1 MNEHEEEAFTAIAQ
15 PVREQ
20 ISPGVH
26 TVEITRAE
34 NGFSNG
40 KRLIEL
46 TLELSSEFWP
56 LQTRVWKTQNSIGVM
71 QSVLR
76 SAGHDIEPGQ
86 RFTFGPEQLIS
97 RLCRVRIGKND
108 RGYLDVLRWLPPK
121 ESGSGHPEQGADE
134 WDAQSTAPSTAPM
147 NPRLPNSA
155 PTKPAVAPI
164 AATALDD
171 DDLPF

>member
-1 MNEHEEEAFTAIAQ
+1 MNEHEEESFTAIAQ

-46 TLELSSEFWP
+46 TLELSPDFWP

-71 QSVLR
+71 QSVLS
-76 SAGHDIEPGQ
+76 SAGYEIQPGQ
-86 RFTFGPEQLIS
+86 RFTFGPGQLVS

-121 ESGSGHPEQGADE
+121 QVEPVEPDSE
-134 WDAQSTAPSTAPM
+134 WDAPSTAPVKQQPV
-147 NPRLPNSA
+147 NNA
-155 PTKPAVAPI
+155 PARPAVAPI

>member
-1 MNEHEEEAFTAIAQ
+1 MNEHEEESFTAIAQ

-26 TVEITRAE
+26 IVEITRAE
-34 NGFSNG
+34 NGIANG

-46 TLELSSEFWP
+46 TLELSPDFWP

-86 RFTFGPEQLIS
+86 RFTFGPEQLLS

-121 ESGSGHPEQGADE
+121 QAEPAEPDSE
-134 WDAQSTAPSTAPM
+134 WDAPSTAPVKQPPV
-147 NPRLPNSA
+147 NNA
-155 PTKPAVAPI
+155 PARAAVAPI
-164 AATALDD
+164 AAAALDD

>member
-1 MNEHEEEAFTAIAQ
+1 MNEHEEESFTAIAQ
-15 PVREQ
+15 PLREQ

-34 NGFSNG
+34 NGIANG

-46 TLELSSEFWP
+46 TLELSPDFWP

-71 QSVLR
+71 QSVLS
-76 SAGHDIEPGQ
+76 SAGYDIQPGQ
-86 RFTFGPEQLIS
+86 RFTFGPEQLLL

-121 ESGSGHPEQGADE
+121 QAEPVEPDSE
-134 WDAQSTAPSTAPM
+134 WDAPSTAPVK
-147 NPRLPNSA
+147 RQ
-155 PTKPAVAPI
+155 PANTTPARPAAAPI
-164 AATALDD
+164 AATALAD

>member
-1 MNEHEEEAFTAIAQ
+1 
-15 PVREQ
+15 
-20 ISPGVH
+20 
-26 TVEITRAE
+26 
-34 NGFSNG
+34 
-40 KRLIEL
+40 
-46 TLELSSEFWP
+46 
-56 LQTRVWKTQNSIGVM
+56 M

-86 RFTFGPEQLIS
+86 RFTFGPEQLVS

-121 ESGSGHPEQGADE
+121 QAEPAEPDSE
-134 WDAQSTAPSTAPM
+134 WDAPSTAPVQRQPV
-147 NPRLPNSA
+147 NNA
-155 PTKPAVAPI
+155 PARAAVAPI

>member
-1 MNEHEEEAFTAIAQ
+1 MNEHEEESFTAIAQ

-26 TVEITRAE
+26 IVEITRAE

-46 TLELSSEFWP
+46 TLELSPEFWP
-56 LQTRVWKTQNSIGVM
+56 LQTRVWKTQKSVGVM

-86 RFTFGPEQLIS
+86 RFTFGPEQLLS

-121 ESGSGHPEQGADE
+121 ETGPSHPEQGADE
-134 WDAQSTAPSTAPM
+134 WAAPSTAPVKQPPV
-147 NPRLPNSA
+147 NNA
-155 PTKPAVAPI
+155 PARAAVAPV
-164 AATALDD
+164 AAAALDD

>member
-1 MNEHEEEAFTAIAQ
+1 MNEHEEESFTAIAQ

-26 TVEITRAE
+26 IVEITRAE

-46 TLELSSEFWP
+46 TLELSPEFWP
-56 LQTRVWKTQNSIGVM
+56 VQTRVWKTQNSIGVM
-71 QSVLR
+71 QSVLC
-76 SAGHDIEPGQ
+76 SAGYDIQPGQ
-86 RFTFGPEQLIS
+86 RFTFAPAQLVS

-121 ESGSGHPEQGADE
+121 QVEPVEADSE
-134 WDAQSTAPSTAPM
+134 WDAPSKPA
-147 NPRLPNSA
+147 SA
-155 PTKPAVAPI
+155 PINAHD
-164 AATALDD
+164 LDD
-171 DDLPF
+171 DNLPF

>member
-1 MNEHEEEAFTAIAQ
+1 MNEHEEESFTAIAQ

-46 TLELSSEFWP
+46 TLELSPEFWP
-56 LQTRVWKTQNSIGVM
+56 LQTRVWKTQNSVGVM

-86 RFTFGPEQLIS
+86 RFTFGPEQLLS

-121 ESGSGHPEQGADE
+121 ENGAARPEQSDDE
-134 WDAQSTAPSTAPM
+134 WDAPSTAPM
-147 NPRLPNSA
+147 NPQLPNRA
-155 PTKPAVAPI
+155 PARPAVAPI